1 MHRALV
7 SSVLLH
13 LLTEREREL
22 TMHHVLFSSVLLHLL
37 TEKVKNTQ
45 CSGLLCVAASPD
57 RES

>member
-1 MHRALV
+1 MYLVLV

-13 LLTEREREL
+13 LMTQ
-22 TMHHVLFSSVLLHLL
+22 
-37 TEKVKNTQ
+37 KVNNAP

>member
-1 MHRALV
+1 MHCVLVSSVSLHLLTEKLTMYLVLV

-13 LLTEREREL
+13 LLTERVNNAL
-22 TMHHVLFSSVLLHLL
+22 
-37 TEKVKNTQ
+37 

>member
-13 LLTEREREL
+13 LLTEKL
-22 TMHHVLFSSVLLHLL
+22 S
-37 TEKVKNTQ
+37 NAP
-45 CSGLLCVAASPD
+45 CSGLLCVAAFPD

>member
-13 LLTEREREL
+13 LLTERER
-22 TMHHVLFSSVLLHLL
+22 VNNAPCSV
-37 TEKVKNTQ
+37 
-45 CSGLLCVAASPD
+45 LLCVAASPD